1 MILSLVALGGILSA
15 IGVGYWLY
23 SGAFISFSIAQ
34 KKTRGHHMI
43 YQEIINDLS
52 VLKMVLSR
60 VNMKLMAIPVMTN
73 GAIVKVDWKKSGA
86 IRNRET
92 VIQAGYTV
100 NQSDLELIHDQYPE
114 LGYQKVPASTV
125 LVYTHPVRTKLSMG
139 LAFKKFI
146 KRLNRLQ
153 NKDCEFY
160 VIFQEK
166 KLHFILEQ

>member
-1 MILSLVALGGILSA
+1 
-15 IGVGYWLY
+15 
-23 SGAFISFSIAQ
+23 
-34 KKTRGHHMI
+34 MI

-100 NQSDLELIHDQYPE
+100 NQSDLELIHDQYPV

-125 LVYTHPVRTKLSMG
+125 LVYTHPVRSKLSMG

-146 KRLNRLQ
+146 KRYRV
-153 NKDCEFY
+153 DIDSS
-160 VIFQEK
+160 V
-166 KLHFILEQ
+166 